1 MIKNVRIP
9 IPRIA
14 VLIGKNGATRKNI
27 ENSCDVKLK
36 IYKIGGNVEI
46 EGEALGVVI
55 AEVIVTA
62 IARGFSPEK
71 ANLLHDENRTLAI
84 LNISDDKRELK
95 RIKSRLIGTGGK
107 SRRNMERLT
116 GTYISVYGKT
126 VSIIGPH
133 ENVDKLQSGLE
144 KLIKGTSHRFV
155 YQHLERVFS
164 KMRKREKK
172 REKNGR

>member
-1 MIKNVRIP
+1 MIKTVRIP

-14 VLIGKNGATRKNI
+14 VLIGKDGSTRKNI
-27 ENSCDVKLK
+27 ENSCEVKLK
-36 IYKIGGNVEI
+36 VYKTSGDVEI
-46 EGEALGVVI
+46 DGEALGVII
-55 AEVIVTA
+55 AENIVKA

-84 LNISDDKRELK
+84 LNISNNKRELK

-107 SRRNMERLT
+107 SRRTLERLT
-116 GTYISVYGKT
+116 GTYISVYENT

-133 ENVDKLQSGLE
+133 ENVDKLQNGLE

-164 KMRKREKK
+164 KMRKSEKYD
-172 REKNGR
+172 R